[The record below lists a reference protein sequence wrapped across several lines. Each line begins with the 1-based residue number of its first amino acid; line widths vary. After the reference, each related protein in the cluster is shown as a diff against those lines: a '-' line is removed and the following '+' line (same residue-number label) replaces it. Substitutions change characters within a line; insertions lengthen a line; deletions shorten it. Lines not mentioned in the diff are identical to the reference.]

1 MKRENLIRP
10 TGLKLISRKYP
21 LAVFTGLVL
30 ILLTGAFTLQPA
42 VKAAG
47 LHLQAATPTAT
58 VSGQAVS
65 GEPLYY
71 KKVLVFKRV
80 LAESEAS
87 SIRTSAQTDGYKAL
101 ENIPQPV
108 VMPQLSIRT
117 PQFPD
122 TTVLNNYQALSTLG
136 TQQFYENQKVQQYLS
151 ELSNQQAMNSLNNQ
165 QFLDN
170 YQQNLSNLTA
180 QQTLNNL
187 SNQQYLNNF
196 QQNMNNLSAQ
206 QFLNTMNNQQYINNF
221 NNQQYLNNFNNYT
234 SPIYNPPSF
243 TQPMYNP
250 PPIYNPPPSFNN
262 FP

>member
-10 TGLKLISRKYP
+10 AGLNLISRKY
-21 LAVFTGLVL
+21 LVAACVGLVL
-30 ILLTGAFTLQPA
+30 ILLTAGFTRQPA

-58 VSGQAVS
+58 VSGQAGS

-80 LAESEAS
+80 LAESEAGT
-87 SIRTSAQTDGYKAL
+87 IRTSAQTDGYKAL
-101 ENIPQPV
+101 ENLPLPV

-136 TQQFYENQKVQQYLS
+136 TEQFYENQNVQQYLS
-151 ELSNQQAMNSLNNQ
+151 ELSNQQALNNQ

-170 YQQNLSNLTA
+170 YQQNLNNLTN
-180 QQTLNNL
+180 QINNNAL

-206 QFLNTMNNQQYINNF
+206 QFLNTMS
-221 NNQQYLNNFNNYT
+221 NQQYLNNFNNYT
-234 SPIYNPPSF
+234 SPVYNPPSFTQPSF

-250 PPIYNPPPSFNN
+250 PPIYNPPPVFYNPPPSFNN